1 MAKILITGGH
11 GFIGSHLAE
20 RLVRD
25 GHNVF
30 IYDNKVN
37 RKVTHIARTEVVS
50 YQDFFFNSWDYIIHL
65 AAKGVVIPGCDV
77 EMIESNIYFA
87 KQALSTPYRTL
98 YASSAAV
105 HWPMTQYSWSKI
117 YNEKLGNMH
126 PNACGFRFQNAYG
139 MRDNGIVGKLIKA
152 AISGEL
158 ITINGGEQQRDYT
171 YIDDIVNAIIVNLD
185 SKEKI
190 IEIGTGEMT
199 RLNDLVDVVERVTGR
214 YINKKYDTF
223 PEYETPLSVAPTGLD
238 KYTNL
243 ETGIRKYY
251 KQLTNG

>member
-117 YNEKLGNMH
+117 YNEKLGMMH
-126 PNACGFRFQNAYG
+126 PNATGFRFQNAYG
-139 MRDNGIVGKLIKA
+139 PRDNGVIGKLLKA
-152 AISGEL
+152 VISGD
-158 ITINGGEQQRDYT
+158 TFKINGGEQQRDYT
-171 YIDDIVNAIIVNLD
+171 WVGDIVNAIVNKLH
-185 SKEKI
+185 S
-190 IEIGTGEMT
+190 
-199 RLNDLVDVVERVTGR
+199 
-214 YINKKYDTF
+214 
-223 PEYETPLSVAPTGLD
+223 
-238 KYTNL
+238 
-243 ETGIRKYY
+243 Y
-251 KQLTNG
+251 KQLGSQDSLVEKVQEVRARIPLPPPQRRERAG